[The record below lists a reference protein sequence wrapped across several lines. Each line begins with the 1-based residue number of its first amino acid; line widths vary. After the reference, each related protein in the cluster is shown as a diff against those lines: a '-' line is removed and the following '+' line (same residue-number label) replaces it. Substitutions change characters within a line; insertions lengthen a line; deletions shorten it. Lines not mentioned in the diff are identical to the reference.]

1 MKTRHKMKTVISHL
15 LIILFS
21 TIVFSCNNKENNTDT
36 PQNNIADKNTK
47 SEKASAINSPCEF
60 ISMDDVKSMFSVEIP
75 IENKDVVYTYPTCVF
90 KWEDGKVTVSASF
103 GGQEITSSMPS
114 EVLIVMVKKANEA
127 MFKQSTSVYKQPQDI
142 SNLGTIA
149 VWDSRM
155 SQLTFLANSYMF
167 HVHVKVSNN
176 DSENKEKAIE
186 VSKLIIGKI

>member
-1 MKTRHKMKTVISHL
+1 MKKRHKMKTTITHL

-21 TIVFSCNNKENNTDT
+21 TLVFTCNNKENKTDT
-36 PQNNIADKNTK
+36 PKNNLADKNTR
-47 SEKASAINSPCEF
+47 SEKSADINSPCEL
-60 ISMDDVKSMFSVEIP
+60 ISMDDVKSIFSVEIL
-75 IENKDVVYTYPTCVF
+75 IENKDVVYTYPTCVY

-127 MFKQSTSVYKQPQDI
+127 MFKQSTSVYKQQQDI
-142 SNLGTIA
+142 SNLGNIA

-167 HVHVKVSNN
+167 HVHVKVTHD
-176 DSENKEKAIE
+176 DSGNKEKAIE
-186 VSKLIIGKI
+186 VSKLIIGKL

>member
-21 TIVFSCNNKENNTDT
+21 TIVFTCNNKENNTDT